1 MQTNTETSQQISSSV
16 LNATNRNAVHEVE
29 SPNTVEELCRE
40 SPRRQLEF
48 PKVMVAWFAEYQ
60 YRSLVPIDL
69 PTIRTRKRLSDFR
82 YVMIKIENIARR
94 QQTYVDN
101 PSLLQARQML
111 SAAMSELPIHDRTQ
125 RIYTRRSEHLQWST
139 IVNILRKKSRL
150 QRISNHE

>member
-1 MQTNTETSQQISSSV
+1 MQTNAETSQQISSSV
-16 LNATNRNAVHEVE
+16 LNSSNRNAVNEVE
-29 SPNTVEELCRE
+29 SPNTVEELRRE

-48 PKVMVAWFAEYQ
+48 PKVSLISEWELLWFGSPSTNAPP

-69 PTIRTRKRLSDFR
+69 PTIRARKRLSDFR
-82 YVMIKIENIARR
+82 YAMIKIENIARR

-125 RIYTRRSEHLQWST
+125 RNYTRRSEHLQ
-139 IVNILRKKSRL
+139 
-150 QRISNHE
+150 